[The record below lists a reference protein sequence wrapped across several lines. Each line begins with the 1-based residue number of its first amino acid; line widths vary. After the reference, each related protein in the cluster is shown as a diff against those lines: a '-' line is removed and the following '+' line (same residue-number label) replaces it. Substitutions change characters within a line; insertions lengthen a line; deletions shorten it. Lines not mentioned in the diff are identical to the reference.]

1 MPGEQLTC
9 VVQLAYE
16 KCGGSSLQRST
27 ISDVFSSVNT
37 YKCLCYTKKDLFKL
51 GDVVK
56 FCQLKEFILSK
67 RDTKCTKREIQDRI
81 ELACWNQCKNVYTK
95 CPIGQSEVFKLWQIF
110 NRIADEESYPPVLT
124 KPQATWIL
132 ENFSSITENTLK
144 MSQYET
150 GDLTFS
156 HFLSYLQK
164 KFDVGSLTSAT
175 KEIHEWLVKE
185 IIKSDWVYIR
195 IKRRSNWSPWQKK
208 WVDLTPGKLLLSN
221 KKIDKQSSTASK
233 IVFYIPEETR
243 IQKTDIGVNCMTHII
258 HISHSPVFEFHFAT
272 LSENAMDLWLQG
284 FNDSLKYCIEN
295 TSPIQLILKNHD
307 NSKEAP
313 QFCLKERENS
323 FLKFKNEKV
332 ERKSAMI
339 RGISVAEKKAT
350 NKCLLRLNSL
360 STERKKIK
368 CVFLDFDK
376 DGDGYLEKKE
386 FCLAL
391 KKMGL
396 MNINETESEE
406 IFNNIDKDGNGMIIF
421 DEFYEYFIE
430 NILCD
435 EKSVLRKAFVEA
447 DKKQRGVVNF
457 KEFSEF
463 VKNRNTSVTLEKV
476 LSTFDKL
483 CGENEKEELT
493 YQDFEHVSILEEL
506 GLFPS
511 SLDSFEAQLKSRF
524 DTSNSN
530 ILREKLKERWQKFAS
545 FKRQGENGET
555 VMTGSSDIVD
565 DFVPG
570 EYNLK
575 DLANFN
581 DLPTILPK
589 MTVVR
594 GVSWET
600 SNIPNTSGNLVF
612 PSDFNGVI
620 EVEIATNEL
629 LAYYQCSFADGKS
642 ARVYLPYRHAVQD
655 FTYKDDYLTNY
666 VENKNGGAGLER
678 HAFAHI
684 DCPLDEDSGL
694 FILGKLD
701 EDELHITAFKIPKRH
716 TLFVPGYCIHSN
728 DYLKGTWRTMLSD
741 EANIDHV
748 YLKRGLQDE
757 ENHSILQSF
766 TFQFSS

>member
-132 ENFSSITENTLK
+132 EKFSSITENTLK

-185 IIKSDWVYIR
+185 IIKADWVYIR

-295 TSPIQLILKNHD
+295 TSPIQLILKNHND
-307 NSKEAP
+307 SKEAP
-313 QFCLKERENS
+313 KLCLKERENS

-339 RGISVAEKKAT
+339 RGISVAEKKSY
-350 NKCLLRLNSL
+350 KQM
-360 STERKKIK
+360 STSVKLFKH
-368 CVFLDFDK
+368 
-376 DGDGYLEKKE
+376 GEKK
-386 FCLAL
+386 
-391 KKMGL
+391 
-396 MNINETESEE
+396 
-406 IFNNIDKDGNGMIIF
+406 D
-421 DEFYEYFIE
+421 
-430 NILCD
+430 
-435 EKSVLRKAFVEA
+435 
-447 DKKQRGVVNF
+447 
-457 KEFSEF
+457 
-463 VKNRNTSVTLEKV
+463 
-476 LSTFDKL
+476 
-483 CGENEKEELT
+483 
-493 YQDFEHVSILEEL
+493 
-506 GLFPS
+506 
-511 SLDSFEAQLKSRF
+511 
-524 DTSNSN
+524 
-530 ILREKLKERWQKFAS
+530 
-545 FKRQGENGET
+545 
-555 VMTGSSDIVD
+555 
-565 DFVPG
+565 
-570 EYNLK
+570 
-575 DLANFN
+575 
-581 DLPTILPK
+581 
-589 MTVVR
+589 
-594 GVSWET
+594 
-600 SNIPNTSGNLVF
+600 
-612 PSDFNGVI
+612 
-620 EVEIATNEL
+620 
-629 LAYYQCSFADGKS
+629 
-642 ARVYLPYRHAVQD
+642 
-655 FTYKDDYLTNY
+655 
-666 VENKNGGAGLER
+666 
-678 HAFAHI
+678 
-684 DCPLDEDSGL
+684 
-694 FILGKLD
+694 
-701 EDELHITAFKIPKRH
+701 
-716 TLFVPGYCIHSN
+716 
-728 DYLKGTWRTMLSD
+728 
-741 EANIDHV
+741 
-748 YLKRGLQDE
+748 
-757 ENHSILQSF
+757 
-766 TFQFSS
+766 

>member
-1 MPGEQLTC
+1 M
-9 VVQLAYE
+9 
-16 KCGGSSLQRST
+16 ST
-27 ISDVFSSVNT
+27 SV
-37 YKCLCYTKKDLFKL
+37 KLF
-51 GDVVK
+51 
-56 FCQLKEFILSK
+56 
-67 RDTKCTKREIQDRI
+67 
-81 ELACWNQCKNVYTK
+81 N
-95 CPIGQSEVFKLWQIF
+95 
-110 NRIADEESYPPVLT
+110 
-124 KPQATWIL
+124 
-132 ENFSSITENTLK
+132 
-144 MSQYET
+144 
-150 GDLTFS
+150 
-156 HFLSYLQK
+156 
-164 KFDVGSLTSAT
+164 
-175 KEIHEWLVKE
+175 
-185 IIKSDWVYIR
+185 
-195 IKRRSNWSPWQKK
+195 
-208 WVDLTPGKLLLSN
+208 
-221 KKIDKQSSTASK
+221 
-233 IVFYIPEETR
+233 
-243 IQKTDIGVNCMTHII
+243 
-258 HISHSPVFEFHFAT
+258 
-272 LSENAMDLWLQG
+272 
-284 FNDSLKYCIEN
+284 
-295 TSPIQLILKNHD
+295 
-307 NSKEAP
+307 
-313 QFCLKERENS
+313 
-323 FLKFKNEKV
+323 
-332 ERKSAMI
+332 
-339 RGISVAEKKAT
+339 
-350 NKCLLRLNSL
+350 
-360 STERKKIK
+360 TERKKIK

-511 SLDSFEAQLKSRF
+511 SLDSFEAQRKSRF

-642 ARVYLPYRHAVQD
+642 ARVYLPYRE
-655 FTYKDDYLTNY
+655 YRPRLS
-666 VENKNGGAGLER
+666 EE
-678 HAFAHI
+678 
-684 DCPLDEDSGL
+684 
-694 FILGKLD
+694 
-701 EDELHITAFKIPKRH
+701 
-716 TLFVPGYCIHSN
+716 
-728 DYLKGTWRTMLSD
+728 GTT
-741 EANIDHV
+741 
-748 YLKRGLQDE
+748 G
-757 ENHSILQSF
+757 
-766 TFQFSS
+766 